1 MKSVR
6 VTKRIGAAGD
16 SLIIPITKEAKEFE
30 LGKGDEISVIIG
42 TADDAAGHDYDF
54 ARMLSNPNGSYENT
68 RWLTPID
75 SYLDGTQIPDHYKE
89 AEKDDVPMA
98 DISLRLRVWS
108 EVSRIIKDYT
118 RTMASSKYSRY
129 SDSMHSFI
137 TEFDENYYTESQTQV
152 MSEQLF
158 LVQLIDEIV
167 RSTRLFS
174 SPLKSVSSIADHLT
188 AAVTD
193 AQDYCDAIADED
205 MNEEE
210 TLQLINAEW
219 DAKVS
224 GKRYPD
230 MWYVVVEARFP
241 IVDNY
246 PEATGYPVFHL
257 VQAPGPQY
265 VMDIVR
271 EKDPEGVGPSSEE
284 ATMSDILGPYKD
296 QDDAQDML
304 SHFRLTAK
312 SRGWKID
319 DTFIDWCKEQSHK
332 IMKV

>member
-75 SYLDGTQIPDHYKE
+75 SYLDGTQIPDHSIE
-89 AEKDDVPMA
+89 AEKDDVSIG

-108 EVSRIIKDYT
+108 EVSRIIKDFT
-118 RTMASSKYSRY
+118 RTTASTKYSRY

-137 TEFDENYYTESQTQV
+137 TEFDERYYPDSQKQV

-158 LVQLIDEIV
+158 LVQLIDEVV
-167 RSTRLFS
+167 RNTRLFS

-188 AAVTD
+188 VAVAD
-193 AQDYCDAIADED
+193 AQDYCDAIADEGK
-205 MNEEE
+205 NEEE

-230 MWYVVVEARFP
+230 MWYVLVEARFP
-241 IVDNY
+241 IVDDY
-246 PEATGYPVFHL
+246 PETTGYPVFHL

>member
-1 MKSVR
+1 MASIR
-6 VTKRIGAAGD
+6 ATKRISTAGD
-16 SLIIPITKEAKEFE
+16 SLIIPITKEAKEFD
-30 LGKGDEISVIIG
+30 LGKGDEITVILG
-42 TADDAAGHDYDF
+42 TTDDAAGHDYNF

-75 SYLDGTQIPDHYKE
+75 SYLDGTDIPNHLDE
-89 AEKDDVPMA
+89 AEKDGVQTT

-118 RTMASSKYSRY
+118 RTMTSTKYSRY

-137 TEFDENYYTESQTQV
+137 TEFDEKYSVESKNQV

-167 RSTRLFS
+167 MNKRLFS
-174 SPLKSVSSIADHLT
+174 SPLKSVSSMADHL
-188 AAVTD
+188 AIAVEN
-193 AQDYCDAIADED
+193 AQDYCDAINDEGVDDED
-205 MNEEE
+205 M
-210 TLQLINAEW
+210 LHLINESW
-219 DAKVS
+219 DVKVT
-224 GKRYPD
+224 GRKYPD
-230 MWYVVVEARFP
+230 LWYVVVEVHFP
-241 IVDNY
+241 IVDGY

-265 VMDIVR
+265 VMDIIR
-271 EKDPEGVGPSSEE
+271 EKNNGCVDPRVEE
-284 ATMSDILGPYKD
+284 TMASDIIGPYKD

-304 SHFRLTAK
+304 SYFRLTAK
-312 SRGWKID
+312 SKNWIIED
-319 DTFIDWCKEQSHK
+319 DFIDWCKDESYR

>member
-1 MKSVR
+1 MTSIR

-16 SLIIPITKEAKEFE
+16 SLIIPITKEAKEFD
-30 LGKGDEISVIIG
+30 LGKGDEITAILG
-42 TADDAAGHDYDF
+42 TTDDAAGHDYDF

-75 SYLDGTQIPDHYKE
+75 SYLDGTDIPDHSDE
-89 AEKDDVPMA
+89 AERDGVQTG

-118 RTMASSKYSRY
+118 RTMTSTKYSRY

-137 TEFDENYYTESQTQV
+137 TEFDEKYYTESKNQV

-167 RSTRLFS
+167 RNTRLFS
-174 SPLKSVSSIADHLT
+174 SPLKSVSSVADHL
-188 AAVTD
+188 AIAVEN
-193 AQDYCDAIADED
+193 AQDYRDAINDEGVDDED
-205 MNEEE
+205 M
-210 TLQLINAEW
+210 LQLINEEW
-219 DAKVS
+219 DVKVT
-224 GKRYPD
+224 GRKYPD
-230 MWYVVVEARFP
+230 MWYVVVESHFP
-241 IVDNY
+241 IVDGY

-271 EKDPEGVGPSSEE
+271 EKDHGYVDPRIEE
-284 ATMSDILGPYKD
+284 AIGSDIIGPYKD

-304 SHFRLTAK
+304 SYFRLTAK
-312 SRGWKID
+312 SKNWAIGD
-319 DTFIDWCKEQSHK
+319 DFINWCKDESYR

>member
-30 LGKGDEISVIIG
+30 LGKGDKISVIIG

-75 SYLDGTQIPDHYKE
+75 SYLDGTQIPDHSIE
-89 AEKDDVPMA
+89 AEKDDVSIG

-108 EVSRIIKDYT
+108 EVSRIIKDFT
-118 RTMASSKYSRY
+118 RTTTSTKYSRY

-137 TEFDENYYTESQTQV
+137 TEFDERYYPDSQKQV

-167 RSTRLFS
+167 RNTRLFS

-188 AAVTD
+188 AAVAD
-193 AQDYCDAIADED
+193 AQVYCDAIADVD
-205 MNEEE
+205 VNEEE
-210 TLQLINAEW
+210 TLQSINADW
-219 DAKVS
+219 DVKVS

-230 MWYVVVEARFP
+230 MWYVVVETHFP
-241 IVDNY
+241 IVDGY
-246 PEATGYPVFHL
+246 PEAIGYPVFHL

-265 VMDIVR
+265 VMDLVR
-271 EKDPEGVGPSSEE
+271 ESESEDVDPRVEE
-284 ATMSDILGPYKD
+284 VSMSDILGPYKD

-304 SHFRLTAK
+304 SHFRLKAK
-312 SRGWKID
+312 SRGWQID
-319 DTFIDWCKEQSHK
+319 NTFIDWCKEQSLNL
-332 IMKV
+332 MKV